1 MKTYNEEVNSEDDE
15 KVAKEI
21 LSKMVSIL
29 KGEKK
34 MHVHLAI
41 TSLLVSMLEDEVAV
55 KRRMTF
61 SIMEYEVER
70 VINEILLRKGINEN
84 I

>member
-41 TSLLVSMLEDEVAV
+41 TSILV
-55 KRRMTF
+55 
-61 SIMEYEVER
+61 
-70 VINEILLRKGINEN
+70 
-84 I
+84 